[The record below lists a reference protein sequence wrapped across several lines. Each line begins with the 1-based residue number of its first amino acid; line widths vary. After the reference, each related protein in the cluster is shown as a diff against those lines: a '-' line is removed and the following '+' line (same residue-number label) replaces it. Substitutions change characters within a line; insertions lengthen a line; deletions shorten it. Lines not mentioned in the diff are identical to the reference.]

1 MSATTT
7 RGAIAAKVP
16 RHPAWPRP
24 EPRRLQA
31 LEWGVFVVAF
41 GLLVTLAP
49 RTFAVMTSEFSDLLA
64 WLILVALSDLL
75 LVPLWG
81 GSTLALS
88 LPILLAAGMLFP
100 PAAAGVLAMIGSTDP
115 REIRREVSLG
125 RGLFNRSQIAISV
138 MAASWVFHGWG
149 GDLQQWPWVLLVA
162 LLALVADACVNM
174 SMIVLVWRF
183 AKLGTVA
190 DAVTNV
196 LGEQPLSFLLS
207 YASFGLAAVPLA
219 VVYSVAGRWG
229 LLASLVPVLLAREA
243 FVQRSRLQ
251 DMAAAVSEKSRALL
265 VVSEKIAD
273 ERRDERL
280 AVAAGLHDEV
290 LPTLY
295 RVHLM
300 GEVIR
305 QDLASGRLLALED
318 DVPDLLKAAESA
330 SDATRVLIRD
340 LRRSPL
346 GPGGLA
352 ETLRLLV
359 QQLEIECTAK
369 IHLEVEAVGGSPV
382 VQLLAYQVAREAI
395 RNAVWHAR
403 ATNVWVSLQRE
414 GTDMRLIVQD
424 DGRGF
429 RQESVKRDEHFGIQL
444 MQERVELAGGIFHI
458 AAEPNQGTQLV
469 ARFPAETSESEG

>member
-7 RGAIAAKVP
+7 RGGIAAKLP
-16 RHPAWPRP
+16 RQPTSPTS
-24 EPRRLQA
+24 EPLRLKI
-31 LEWGVFVVAF
+31 LEWTIFA
-41 GLLVTLAP
+41 LVCCL
-49 RTFAVMTSEFSDLLA
+49 
-64 WLILVALSDLL
+64 LVALAPQTLGSIRAELPSLAAWVALVVITDLL
-75 LVPLWG
+75 PVTA
-81 GSTLALS
+81 GSYTIALS
-88 LPILLAAGMLFP
+88 FPILLAAGMVY
-100 PAAAGVLAMIGSTDP
+100 PAVTAGLIAFIGSSDL
-115 REIRREVSLG
+115 REIHREISVG
-125 RGLFNRSQIAISV
+125 HGLYNRSQIALSV
-138 MAASWVFHGWG
+138 MAASLSFHWMH
-149 GDLQQWPWVLLVA
+149 GDPQVWPFVLLAA
-162 LLALVADACVNM
+162 LSGLIVDFIANM
-174 SMIVLVWRF
+174 SMVVLYGYF
-183 AKLGTVA
+183 ARGNSVGKILSGLLGW
-190 DAVTNV
+190 
-196 LGEQPLSFLLS
+196 QSWPILLS
-207 YASFGLAAVPLA
+207 YMCFGLVAVLLA
-219 VVYSVAGRWG
+219 VVYQIAGNWG
-229 LLASLVPVLLAREA
+229 LLTFIIPVALARQV
-243 FVQRSRLQ
+243 FVQTARLR
-251 DMAAAVSEKSRALL
+251 DMTDRISEKTRALMA
-265 VVSEKIAD
+265 VSEKIAD

-280 AVAAGLHDEV
+280 TVAAGLHDEV
-290 LPTLY
+290 LPPLY

-330 SDATRVLIRD
+330 SDATRLLIRD

-346 GPGGLA
+346 GAGGLA

-359 QQLEIECTAK
+359 QQLEIECTTK

-395 RNAVWHAR
+395 RNAIRHAQ

-429 RQESVKRDEHFGIQL
+429 RQESVKRDEHFGLQL

-458 AAEPNQGTQLV
+458 AAEPDQGTQLV